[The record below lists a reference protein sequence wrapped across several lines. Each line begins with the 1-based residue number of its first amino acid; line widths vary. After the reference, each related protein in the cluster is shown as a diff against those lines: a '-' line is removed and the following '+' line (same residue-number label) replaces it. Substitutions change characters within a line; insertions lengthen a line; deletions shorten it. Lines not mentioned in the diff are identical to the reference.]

1 MVLILW
7 ILRVIWFLSC
17 VPLPIWRRAINLRL
31 LQHSF
36 SCHLWCWNLLLPKC
50 LLFHIWRCLKRV
62 YMLLIKLDRCCGIW
76 RGFPASALSRSCR
89 LFFLFKS
96 VSFVD
101 SFARDDSHALGTKR
115 QQKFIICLFSIFYKP
130 FASLTPVRRLL
141 MTPIQLLTTQV
152 VNG

>member
-36 SCHLWCWNLLLPKC
+36 SCHLWCWNLLPLKC

-62 YMLLIKLDRCCGIW
+62 YMLLIKLDRSRGIW
-76 RGFPASALSRSCR
+76 WGFPASALSSCR
-89 LFFLFKS
+89 LFFFLNLFLLLILL
-96 VSFVD
+96 
-101 SFARDDSHALGTKR
+101 LGMTAMLLGPKGN
-115 QQKFIICLFSIFYKP
+115 KNSLSAFFLFFINLLP
-130 FASLTPVRRLL
+130 LSLL
-141 MTPIQLLTTQV
+141 
-152 VNG
+152 